1 MSLFMLPELSLEDLK
16 SSANAFSKHLHS
28 KPIKEL
34 YGATDGKALG
44 TYIEQNFRAYLSER
58 YTFILGNSASG
69 IDFPGLNVDLKATFV
84 SQPQSSCPF
93 KDASQKVYGLG
104 YHLLVFVYEKQ
115 DDVDI
120 RAARLHIKNVI
131 FIHKDR
137 TGDWQSTKGIL
148 DILQRD
154 GNKDDLVAFLEDRNF
169 PLEEVG
175 RENLAERLLQQPPL
189 LGYLTISNALQWRL
203 QYGRAISTAVQGK
216 VEGVENLYV

>member
-16 SSANAFSKHLHS
+16 SSANAFSKQLHT
-28 KPIKEL
+28 KPITDL

-58 YTFILGNSASG
+58 YTFVQGNSANG
-69 IDFPGLNVDLKATFV
+69 IDFPSINVDLKATFT

-115 DDVDI
+115 DDPTL

-154 GNKDDLVAFLEDRNF
+154 GNKDDIIAFLEERNF
-169 PLEEVG
+169 PLDEIG
-175 RENLAERLLQQPPL
+175 RETLANRLLLQPP
-189 LGYLTISNALQWRL
+189 
-203 QYGRAISTAVQGK
+203 V
-216 VEGVENLYV
+216 